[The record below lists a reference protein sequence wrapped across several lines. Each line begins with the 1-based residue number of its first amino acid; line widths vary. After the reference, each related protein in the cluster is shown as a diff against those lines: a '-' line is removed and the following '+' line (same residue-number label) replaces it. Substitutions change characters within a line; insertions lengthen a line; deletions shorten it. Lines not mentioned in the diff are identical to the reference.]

1 MANLWGKVETVIDFI
16 LGGSKITVDSDCS
29 HEIKRHLAPW
39 KESYDKPRLHIK
51 KKRCHF
57 ANKGTYSQSYGFSSS
72 HVWMWELD
80 HKEGWMMN
88 YAFKLWYWRRLLR
101 VPWTAKRSNQSVLT
115 EINPDYSLKELMLK
129 LKLQYF
135 SHLMWR
141 ADTLEKTLML
151 RKTEGKSW
159 EEDSRGWDA

>member
-1 MANLWGKVETVIDFI
+1 M
-16 LGGSKITVDSDCS
+16 
-29 HEIKRHLAPW
+29 P
-39 KESYDKPRLHIK
+39 KERK
-51 KKRCHF
+51 KK
-57 ANKGTYSQSYGFSSS
+57 GPYSQSYGFSSS

-101 VPWTAKRSNQSVLT
+101 VPWTAKRSNQPVLT

-151 RKTEGKSW
+151 RKTEGKRR
-159 EEDSRGWDA
+159 RGWQRMRWLDDITNSTDMNLSKLWKTLNGRETWHAAVHVVTESDVTHNWTTTDIKGVNK